1 MRLLLLF
8 FLGIMTFAQAQNNI
22 EVIVSGWGGEGAAN
36 QLEYSRDGKAIA
48 FNRGRTVLLCDV
60 RTGKVVRSFTSE
72 FGEIGVLALSP
83 TREYLAVAGR
93 FSNSKSGSM
102 VQIWNLITGKTE
114 TIQLHDKKRVTALA
128 FSPDGK
134 YLASGGTNNDIYLFT
149 VNEQLEINQTGVF
162 DSSKDGH
169 KKDVKGLRFTP
180 DGQTLLSFSN
190 DNTIK
195 IWDMAAVQLRK
206 TLEIPSDIFSL
217 DVGPQ
222 GRYAVG
228 GGRDEQIRLWD
239 LESGEMKTLS
249 GHEKNITAVLIS
261 PDGKTIIS
269 AAKDQTIRFWNLQGE
284 QLFVFDPI
292 AKEYELRGGRE
303 HSNEIFANNIVLTI
317 SPDGRY
323 LAYSMY
329 FNFLGNISNTSD
341 GDMPYV
347 VNLLD
352 IARKQVIR
360 QLPDSDS
367 APLIKL
373 FFDENG
379 ERLAT
384 FTKDRDFQILNL
396 EHVTQELSFH
406 IPDTTVRSVVL
417 SPDWRY
423 VLYQHGTEPIADRDK
438 FMGRGVQELSAYE
451 LCLLPSGLTT
461 GEGYSY
467 KDRKI
472 IKTFHS
478 PLGASE
484 GRFSPDGKFLALTE
498 KNGGRSVLNIWE
510 LDGDQ
515 EPSLAQEI
523 EIPDFTVPN
532 DLPPIVPVDF
542 SADGRHLAIG
552 LLNKIQIFE
561 IGKWDDLAGSLDLP
575 EDRSDIAGINFIDD
589 DRTLMVNLLHTKNSL
604 GGRNCE
610 FINITYPKSE
620 DGEREKKKKKKG
632 LGGLIRNLSE
642 KVDMLEGDD
651 DPFIKRGP
659 LKLSSPFGNLIVLPD
674 VVAIAPDRQ
683 FMAEVPNE
691 YEIKFRPLRGLEMNM
706 GGFLVA
712 KEAEAGMFPE
722 EKLTQRSVITSMA
735 ISPDARFLV
744 IGSDNGSIDLV
755 HLLSGQKIMTIAVA
769 KDNYIFFAPDYYYA
783 TDREGGKLLFVRIDD
798 DYYPFDVLDVKYN
811 RPDLVW
817 KALSDPETGIVQP
830 SEETAYKFDAY
841 YRAYQKRLEKM
852 ELREGDLTADAQNLP
867 KVEIQNIDQLPI
879 ETTERNLSL
888 KLKMTDAK
896 VKLSALHIS
905 VNDVPIFGTA
915 GLSLQDE
922 AAMSLEKAL
931 TIPLS
936 FGSNQIQIS
945 VVNTAGKRSY
955 RETIPPIKLTG
966 EKPASNLVLIAIGVS
981 QYQNEEMNLRFAEK
995 DASELVAL
1003 FRKNAGNRKVE
1014 VFQLTNENATREN
1027 ILALSQNLEATHIDD
1042 QVIIYYAGHGM
1053 YDADYNYIL
1062 ATHDIDFSDPAA
1074 RGLSY
1079 DQLLG
1084 LLDGIP
1090 ARNKLLLLDACH
1102 SGEIDKENI
1111 EQVEAVLEE
1120 EEDITFRSFGNK
1132 KVQEKQV
1139 GLENSFEL
1147 MKSLFADLREGTGS
1161 AVIAAAGGAEYAMEG
1176 GGVENGVFTHVL
1188 LKGLGEKAADQNGDG
1203 EVQISELQA
1212 YLNREVSKM
1221 THNQQRPTT
1230 RTRKFSNDW
1239 RVW

>member
-8 FLGIMTFAQAQNNI
+8 FLGIVTFAEAQNNI
-22 EVIVSGWGGEGAAN
+22 EVIVSGWAGEGAAH

-48 FNRGRTVLLCDV
+48 FNRDRSVLLCDV

-114 TIQLHDKKRVTALA
+114 TIQLHDKKKVTALA

-149 VNEQLEINQTGVF
+149 VNEQLEIKQAGAF
-162 DSSKDGH
+162 DSSRDGH

-195 IWDMAAVQLRK
+195 IWDMATVQLRK

-239 LESGEMKTLS
+239 LESGAMKTLS
-249 GHEKNITAVLIS
+249 GHEKKITAVLIS

-269 AAKDQTIRFWNLQGE
+269 AAKDQSIRFWNLQGE
-284 QLFVFDPI
+284 QLFVFNPI
-292 AKEYELRGGRE
+292 EKEYELRGGRE
-303 HSNEIFANNIVLTI
+303 QSVEIVERTIALTI

-323 LAYSMY
+323 LAYSIY
-329 FNFLGNISNTSD
+329 AEIFGGVTNSSSD
-341 GDMPYV
+341 IPYV
-347 VNLLD
+347 VTLLD

-360 QLPDSDS
+360 QLPNSDS
-367 APLIKL
+367 SPVEQL
-373 FFDENG
+373 FFDAAG
-379 ERLAT
+379 EKLVT
-384 FTKDRDFQILNL
+384 FTKDRDLQILNL
-396 EHVTQELSFH
+396 EHVTQELAFH
-406 IPDTTVRSVVL
+406 IPDTTVRSIVP
-417 SPDWRY
+417 SPDWKY
-423 VLYQHGTEPIADRDK
+423 VLYQHGTVPISDWDK
-438 FMGRGVQELSAYE
+438 LWNRGRQILTAHE
-451 LCLLPSGLTT
+451 LCLLPSGLTA
-461 GEGYSY
+461 GDGYSY
-467 KDRKI
+467 EDRKI
-472 IKTFHS
+472 IKTFTS
-478 PLGASE
+478 PIGASE

-498 KNGGRSVLNIWE
+498 KNGERSVLNIWE
-510 LDGDQ
+510 LNGEE
-515 EPSLAQEI
+515 EPKLSGAI
-523 EIPDFTVPN
+523 EIIDFVPSN
-532 DLPPIVPVDF
+532 DLPPVVPIDF
-542 SADGRHLAIG
+542 SADSRYMAIG
-552 LLNKIQIFE
+552 VLDIIQVYE
-561 IGKWDDLAGSLDLP
+561 VGKWDKPAGYLNQSDSG
-575 EDRSDIAGINFIDD
+575 SDIAGIKFIDD
-589 DRTLMVNLLHTKNSL
+589 DRSL
-604 GGRNCE
+604 IINRLPTIAIGRENT
-610 FINITYPKSE
+610 FVNITYPKSK
-620 DGEREKKKKKKG
+620 DGEPKKKKKKKG
-632 LGGLIRNLSE
+632 LGGLVRSLNSTIDKLESDDPLVYQGALNLST
-642 KVDMLEGDD
+642 
-651 DPFIKRGP
+651 
-659 LKLSSPFGNLIVLPD
+659 PFGATVQARISTISPGGH
-674 VVAIAPDRQ
+674 
-683 FMAEVPNE
+683 FWAEVPNE
-691 YEIKFRPLRGLEMNM
+691 YEINFRSLMGLESNM
-706 GGFLVA
+706 AGYA
-712 KEAEAGMFPE
+712 KAREAKAGMFPE
-722 EKLTQRSVITSMA
+722 EKLVRQSVITSMA
-735 ISPDARFLV
+735 ISPDSRFLA
-744 IGSDNGSIDLV
+744 IGGENGSIDLV
-755 HLLSGQKIMTIAVA
+755 HLPSGRKTMTIAVA
-769 KDNYIFFAPDYYYA
+769 KNNYIFFAPDYYYA

-817 KALSDPETGIVQP
+817 KTLSDPETGLVKP
-830 SEETAYKFDAY
+830 REETAYKFDAY
-841 YRAYQKRLEKM
+841 YKAYQKRLEKM
-852 ELREGDLTADAQNLP
+852 ELKEDDLTADAQNLP
-867 KVEIQNIDQLPI
+867 KVEIRNIDQLPI

-936 FGSNQIQIS
+936 FGNNQIQVA

-981 QYQNEEMNLRFAEK
+981 QYQDEAMDLRFAEK

-1042 QVIIYYAGHGM
+1042 QVIIYFAGHGM
-1053 YDADYNYIL
+1053 YDTDYNYIL

-1079 DQLLG
+1079 NQLLG

-1120 EEDITFRSFGNK
+1120 DEDITFRSFGNK
-1132 KVQEKQV
+1132 KVQEKQM